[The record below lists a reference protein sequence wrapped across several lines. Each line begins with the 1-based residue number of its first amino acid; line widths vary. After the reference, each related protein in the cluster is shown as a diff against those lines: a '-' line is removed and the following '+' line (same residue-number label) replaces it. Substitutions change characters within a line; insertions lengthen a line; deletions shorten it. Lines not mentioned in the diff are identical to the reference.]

1 MIRDES
7 SGALLGR
14 SLGTGLGEGLA
25 ALIDSKMKA
34 VKRSNFADLLGR
46 EEGLSGNKSQILAEV
61 AQNNP
66 TQFAKLYQH
75 LTTPSAAQQTIQ
87 GKPFAA
93 YSKDSAQSASEST
106 KALRYSQELRKLNK
120 SGQLSKLFG
129 GFLGDNAAD
138 KSFKG
143 NVAALE
149 AYAKRNPLVKKL
161 SSRLK
166 PGDSQEAIDAQIDE
180 IEKEFNNEIQRNQV
194 MNDILQETGGEIPS
208 DFEDILN
215 ERMSQSSEKIPQ
227 EQAPEQKEDS
237 QQNSGI
243 IDSLLSAARAG
254 GGIAA
259 KGIQGLGEGVTS
271 LAAAPFNIAN
281 LVSGGNIPV
290 PQAIKSLEKGP
301 EAIVKGLTGDLT
313 NPQSDLE
320 ESIGDTVKDIASFL
334 SPAGLLGAAGK
345 GLNALGKGSKWINA
359 AAKFL
364 KIPLKTAAATSGLA
378 NTAKFLTKKV
388 GGGEGA
394 QAAAKIGTML
404 AVPILGSRFMS
415 SQLKKLSQEAASKAP
430 EIAEVS
436 FPLSE
441 NLNSIFNNLEKVPEN
456 ALTKKVLDE
465 INKNSGVRFSAPN
478 LMSLKDTLNNSQK
491 TLGTSFKDIIEKT
504 VKDIDGLLGK
514 IAQKSPEFAQSFDRY
529 QDLSNALNQ
538 SNKVAQFANKY
549 VKIGAQR
556 NPVVTA
562 LFAAAGLPKYKTLGL
577 LAGGG
582 ITIGEIERFGQML
595 AKSSEF
601 RNLSAGFLNAAA
613 QGSVRSA
620 LQYAKKLDTESKK

>member
-14 SLGTGLGEGLA
+14 SLGTGLGQGLA
-25 ALIDSKMKA
+25 ALLDSKMKA
-34 VKRSNFADLLGR
+34 IQRSNFADLLGR
-46 EEGLSGNKSQILAEV
+46 EEGLSGNKGQILAEV
-61 AQNNP
+61 AQSNP
-66 TQFAKLYQH
+66 TQFAKLYQNM
-75 LTTPSAAQQTIQ
+75 TAPSAAQQTIQ
-87 GKPFAA
+87 GKPFSA
-93 YSKDSAQSASEST
+93 YAKDSAQSASEST

-120 SGQLSKLFG
+120 SGQLSKWFG
-129 GFLGDNAAD
+129 GLLGDNAAD

-149 AYAKRNPLVKKL
+149 AYAQRNPLVKKL
-161 SSRLK
+161 SNRLK

-180 IEKEFNNEIQRNQV
+180 IEKEFNNEIQRNQAI
-194 MNDILQETGGEIPS
+194 NDILQETGGEIPS

-215 ERMSQSSEKIPQ
+215 ERMSQSSERLPQ
-227 EQAPEQKEDS
+227 EKAPEQAENGAQD
-237 QQNSGI
+237 SGI
-243 IDSLLSAARAG
+243 LNSLLSAARVG

-259 KGIQGLGEGVTS
+259 KGIQGLGEGVTG

-290 PQAIKSLEKGP
+290 PQAIQSLEQAP

-334 SPAGLLGAAGK
+334 SPAGLLGIAGK
-345 GLNALGKGSKWINA
+345 GLNAVGKGSQWLDK

-388 GGGEGA
+388 GFSEGA
-394 QAAAKIGTML
+394 QEAAKIGTML
-404 AVPILGSRFMS
+404 AVPILGSRFMGS
-415 SQLKKLSQEAASKAP
+415 ELKKLSQEAASKAP

-436 FPLSE
+436 FSLAE
-441 NLNSIFNNLEKVPEN
+441 NLNNLFNKIGKIPEN
-456 ALTKKVLDE
+456 ALTKTVLEE
-465 INKNSGVRFSAPN
+465 INKNQGLRFSAPN
-478 LMSLKDTLNNSQK
+478 LMSLKGTLTNSAK
-491 TLGTSFKDIIEKT
+491 TLGASFKDTIGKS
-504 VKDIDGLLGK
+504 VKEIDGLLGK
-514 IAQKSPEFAQSFDRY
+514 IAQKSPEFAQAFDRY

-538 SNKVAQFANKY
+538 SNKVANFAQKY

-582 ITIGEIERFGQML
+582 ITLGEIERFGQML
-595 AKSSEF
+595 VKSPEF
-601 RNLSAGFLNAAA
+601 RNSSAGFLNAAA

-620 LQYAKKLDTESKK
+620 LQYAKQLDKESKK